1 MATRQE
7 FVQGVEEVYKN
18 HGVYIGCGNGEQT
31 EKLTVGQIHAME
43 LAYPD
48 SAHNKNTA
56 RDLRF
61 IAKCYEDGL
70 DMSKSRACDCSGLAV
85 YVLRKIGAID
95 SKKDYSAAMFQS
107 VSKPVTLKALVAG
120 DLVFNK
126 TEKASHVGV
135 YVGDNM
141 VIESKG
147 RDDGVVRRKLSAGK
161 WVIGGRLP
169 ADWFEEDIPVLERE
183 LYYREGD
190 LMKGE
195 DVRQCQERLA
205 LAGYTCGTID
215 GVFGKKTKVAVQA
228 FQLDNGLTADGI
240 VGRKTAEALGFR
252 WEG

>member
-18 HGVYIGCGNGEQT
+18 HGVYVGCGNGEQT
-31 EKLTVGQIHAME
+31 EKLTIGQIHAME

-70 DMSKSRACDCSGLAV
+70 DMSKSRACDCSGLVV

-107 VSKPVTLKALVAG
+107 VSKPVSLKSLVAG

-135 YVGDNM
+135 FVGDA

-161 WVIGGRLP
+161 WVVGGRLP
-169 ADWFEEDIPVLERE
+169 ADWFVEEIPVLTRE
-183 LYYREGD
+183 LYYREGN

-195 DVRQCQERLA
+195 DVRACQERLA

-215 GVFGKKTKVAVQA
+215 GIFGKKTKVAVQA

-240 VGRKTAEALGFR
+240 VGNKTWTKL
-252 WEG
+252 WEGTL